1 MINNNVDDYV
11 YVNKTIATT
20 SRMPENNETTAGIYL
35 IYYQIQT
42 ILLINVFFSR
52 RRCSCPPNWVQTPP
66 DISAELTDLGSQ

>member
-1 MINNNVDDYV
+1 
-11 YVNKTIATT
+11 
-20 SRMPENNETTAGIYL
+20 MPENNETTAGIYL